1 MKTIFELIKKLFE
14 WLFKK
19 EEVLSTGTTTTA
31 TQTGEDD
38 PTPAVDT
45 TSSGEDN
52 NDDEPEKVN
61 TKIKILIDNG
71 HGYDTPGKR
80 SPWSSH
86 KVKPELEFRE
96 YKWAREIAIEVV
108 AELKRRGY
116 NAERIVPEENDIS
129 LNERINRV
137 NKICSSL
144 GTSNVCLVSIHA
156 NAAGNGHQWMNA
168 RGWCAFTS
176 IGQTKGDVLA
186 EFIYEE
192 AEKNFKGMKIRTD
205 LTDGDR
211 DKEENFAMVYRT
223 WCPATLTEN
232 FFQDN
237 ADDVR
242 YILSDEGRAAVIK
255 THVDG
260 IINYIKSL

>member
-19 EEVLSTGTTTTA
+19 DDVLSTGTTTTV

-38 PTPAVDT
+38 PKPVVDPI
-45 TSSGEDN
+45 SSDEN
-52 NDDEPEKVN
+52 NNEVEMEEVN

-71 HGYDTPGKR
+71 HGEDTPGKR

-108 AELKRRGY
+108 AELQRRGY

-129 LNERINRV
+129 LTERVRRV
-137 NKICSSL
+137 NKICSSW
-144 GTSNVCLVSIHA
+144 GTSKVCLVSIHA
-156 NAAGNGHQWMNA
+156 NAAGHGNKWMNA

-176 IGQTKGDVLA
+176 KGQTKGDILA
-186 EFIYEE
+186 EFIYKE

-205 LTDGDR
+205 LTDGDM
-211 DKEENFAMVYRT
+211 DKEEDFSMVYST

-237 ADDVR
+237 VDDVK